1 MLRKLWLSWM
11 FGALGKEK
19 VKFDHGTSMQL
30 LLISRSHTIKDGVTY
45 FFYIIFI
52 ASPFIFLSFNL
63 TEKLIFKCKQVT
75 TITEEIVECENNFE
89 I

>member
-19 VKFDHGTSMQL
+19 VKFDHGSSMQL

-45 FFYIIFI
+45 FYIIFI
-52 ASPFIFLSFNL
+52 ASPLIFLPFNL

-75 TITEEIVECENNFE
+75 TTAEEIVECENNFE